1 MNKILK
7 ADNFASHLKN
17 TKLNKKKYQELYK
30 QSIQNN
36 DDFWDKIAERIS
48 WKKKYEKV
56 KEVNYQNKVSI
67 KWYLKGELNACY
79 NCLDRHL
86 QKRGGKVAII
96 WEGDDPNDSKKLLIK
111 NYTLKFANF
120 LMH

>member
-56 KEVNYQNKVSI
+56 KDVNYYNKFSI
-67 KWYLKGELNACY
+67 KWY
-79 NCLDRHL
+79 
-86 QKRGGKVAII
+86 
-96 WEGDDPNDSKKLLIK
+96 IK
-111 NYTLKFANF
+111 
-120 LMH
+120 